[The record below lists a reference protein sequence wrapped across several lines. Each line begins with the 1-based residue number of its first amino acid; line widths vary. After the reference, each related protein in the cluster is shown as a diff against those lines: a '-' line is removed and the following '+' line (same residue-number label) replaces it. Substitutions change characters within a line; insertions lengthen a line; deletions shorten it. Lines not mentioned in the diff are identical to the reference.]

1 MQTPI
6 FCRASRILKVLG
18 LTLTVV
24 AVSACS
30 ARETED
36 ADGRSPSG
44 TVSADSRVTVS
55 DVDGLNARDA
65 LALANTWKTT
75 EKGVT
80 TFVDTQRISFEFA
93 DGKKTSV
100 RLPDAKMVVA
110 IAPYIT
116 STHPCETHYMSGCQG
131 EMASTTVRVYGTS
144 ADGLVVVDD
153 AITTMANGF
162 FELWLVRDLEIQLT
176 VEYDGKRA
184 SQLISTKSNSN
195 TCITTMRLS

>member
-1 MQTPI
+1 MQKLI
-6 FCRASRILKVLG
+6 SCRASFILKVLG
-18 LTLTVV
+18 LTIIIV

-30 ARETED
+30 SRETES
-36 ADGRSPSG
+36 ADVRFPSG

-55 DVDGLNARDA
+55 DVNGLNARDA

-80 TFVDTQRISFEFA
+80 TFVDTKRISFEFA
-93 DGKKTSV
+93 DGKKTAV

-110 IAPYIT
+110 IAPYINT
-116 STHPCETHYMSGCQG
+116 THPCETHYMSGCQG
-131 EMASTTVRVYGTS
+131 EMASTQVKVYGKT

-153 AITTMANGF
+153 TITTMANGF

-176 VEYDGKRA
+176 IEYDGKRA